1 MPLIEVVMVSPLV
14 NVTLIAFI
22 FKSVLKEVVTVKLI
36 CDFFFFF
43 SDLKPSVRVC
53 AKNLDVPTNDANR
66 VAVDVVLQSKVGV
79 SLFDFS
85 FVLICHN
92 ESVFPR
98 REERK
103 VIRKLFY

>member
-1 MPLIEVVMVSPLV
+1 MPLIEVVITSPLV

-53 AKNLDVPTNDANR
+53 AENLDVSTNDTHR
-66 VAVDVVLQSKVGV
+66 VAIDVVLQSKVGV

-85 FVLICHN
+85 LVLICHN

-98 REERK
+98 SEKRK
-103 VIRKLFY
+103 AIRKLFY

>member
-1 MPLIEVVMVSPLV
+1 MPLIEVVITSPLV

-36 CDFFFFF
+36 CDFF

-53 AKNLDVPTNDANR
+53 AENLDVSTNDTHR
-66 VAVDVVLQSKVGV
+66 VAIDVVLQSKVGV
-79 SLFDFS
+79 LLFDFS
-85 FVLICHN
+85 LVLICHN

-98 REERK
+98 SEKRK